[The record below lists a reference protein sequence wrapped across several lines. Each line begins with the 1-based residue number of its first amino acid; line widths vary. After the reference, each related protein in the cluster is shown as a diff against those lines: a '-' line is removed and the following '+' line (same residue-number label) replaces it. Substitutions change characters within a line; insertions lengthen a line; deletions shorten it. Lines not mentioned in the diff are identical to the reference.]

1 MEHIP
6 PPTRQDLLTIMS
18 TEHFT
23 LQGAR
28 SAAISDA
35 NGRTSFFLSTLSAG
49 VVALAFVAQVAQT
62 AFVVFALIVLPTVL
76 VIGLASFERL
86 LQLGIENIR
95 IVVAINRVR
104 HYYLEIAP
112 ELRPHFT
119 LSDRDDSLGVLASL
133 GSIRGGIRP
142 WDLFV
147 TNAGVAAI
155 IDGIVSG
162 VIAALVAAT
171 VQADARS
178 RPLRESRRG
187 DRARRAHALPRAHLA
202 GRDPDLRRAL
212 RPGSGLRRVACAH
225 RRRDRQGRPAP
236 DLRTSP
242 STRQAARLDVASD
255 RWPLTSPRRMPEP
268 EPPGL
273 FDRIVERLWRRPDL
287 GR

>member
-1 MEHIP
+1 MDRRVGTVLAADSLCREMMEHIP
-6 PPTRQDLLTIMS
+6 PPSRQDLLTIMS

-35 NGRTSFFLSTLSAG
+35 NGRTGFFLSTLSAG
-49 VVALAFVAQVAQT
+49 VVALAFTAEVAQAGP
-62 AFVVFALIVLPTVL
+62 AFSEFALIVLPTIL

-119 LSDRDDSLGVLASL
+119 LSDRDDSSGVLSSL

-147 TNAGVAAI
+147 TNAGLVGI
-155 IDGIVSG
+155 IDGVLSG
-162 VIAALVAAT
+162 VVAALVASNMQRDPTVSAVAGVAVGAIVLAALT
-171 VQADARS
+171 VYLARTWRAAIRAFGVRFAPERGFDESHVQA
-178 RPLRESRRG
+178 
-187 DRARRAHALPRAHLA
+187 
-202 GRDPDLRRAL
+202 
-212 RPGSGLRRVACAH
+212 
-225 RRRDRQGRPAP
+225 PA
-236 DLRTSP
+236 
-242 STRQAARLDVASD
+242 DVAS
-255 RWPLTSPRRMPEP
+255 PSSRRA
-268 EPPGL
+268 
-273 FDRIVERLWRRPDL
+273 D
-287 GR
+287 

>member
-28 SAAISDA
+28 AAAISDA
-35 NGRTSFFLSTLSAG
+35 NGRTNFFLSTLSAG
-49 VVALAFVAQVAQT
+49 VVALAFAAQVAST
-62 AFVVFALIVLPTVL
+62 GPAFIVFALIVLPTVL

-119 LSDRDDSLGVLASL
+119 LSDRDDSVGVLSSL

-147 TNAGVAAI
+147 TNAGLVGI
-155 IDGIVSG
+155 LDSIVSG
-162 VIAALVAAT
+162 VIASLVASAFQGDIAVSAVAGIAAGAIVLSVLT
-171 VQADARS
+171 LYLARS
-178 RPLRESRRG
+178 W
-187 DRARRAHALPRAHLA
+187 RAAIRTFGVRF
-202 GRDPDLRRAL
+202 
-212 RPGSGLRRVACAH
+212 
-225 RRRDRQGRPAP
+225 AP
-236 DLRTSP
+236 DRGFDESHADPAERTSP
-242 STRQAARLDVASD
+242 PA
-255 RWPLTSPRRMPEP
+255 
-268 EPPGL
+268 G
-273 FDRIVERLWRRPDL
+273 
-287 GR
+287 

>member
-1 MEHIP
+1 MERIP
-6 PPTRQDLLTIMS
+6 PATRQDLITIMS

-62 AFVVFALIVLPTVL
+62 GPAFIVLALIVLPTVL

-104 HYYLEIAP
+104 HYYLEVAP

-119 LSDRDDSLGVLASL
+119 LSDRDDSVGVLSSL
-133 GSIRGGIRP
+133 GSVRGGIRP

-147 TNAGVAAI
+147 TNAGLVAI
-155 IDGIVSG
+155 VDGIVSG
-162 VIAALVAAT
+162 VIGALATSVLQRDVAVSAAVGIAVGASVLGVLT
-171 VQADARS
+171 LYLARS
-178 RPLRESRRG
+178 WRAAIQAFGVRFAPGRG
-187 DRARRAHALPRAHLA
+187 FEETHPPA
-202 GRDPDLRRAL
+202 GGEDGA
-212 RPGSGLRRVACAH
+212 GK
-225 RRRDRQGRPAP
+225 
-236 DLRTSP
+236 
-242 STRQAARLDVASD
+242 AAKAD
-255 RWPLTSPRRMPEP
+255 
-268 EPPGL
+268 
-273 FDRIVERLWRRPDL
+273 
-287 GR
+287 

>member
-35 NGRTSFFLSTLSAG
+35 NGRTSFFLGALSAG
-49 VVALAFVAQVAQT
+49 VVALAFVAQVAHG
-62 AFVVFALIVLPTVL
+62 AFITFALIVLPTAL

-95 IVVAINRVR
+95 TVVAINRVR

-119 LSDRDDSLGVLASL
+119 LSDRDDSVGVLASL

-147 TNAGVAAI
+147 TNAGLAAI
-155 IDGIVSG
+155 IDGILSG
-162 VIAALVAAT
+162 VIATLIASVLVDDNGIAAAVGIVAGAAVLAVLALYLARSWRAAIRT
-171 VQADARS
+171 FGVRFAPDRGFAESHLAADADS
-178 RPLRESRRG
+178 
-187 DRARRAHALPRAHLA
+187 A
-202 GRDPDLRRAL
+202 
-212 RPGSGLRRVACAH
+212 SGTPPP
-225 RRRDRQGRPAP
+225 PA
-236 DLRTSP
+236 
-242 STRQAARLDVASD
+242 
-255 RWPLTSPRRMPEP
+255 
-268 EPPGL
+268 
-273 FDRIVERLWRRPDL
+273 
-287 GR
+287 

>member
-1 MEHIP
+1 MMQRLP
-6 PPTRQDLLTIMS
+6 PASRQDLLSIMS

-62 AFVVFALIVLPTVL
+62 GAAFIVLALILLPTLL

-95 IVVAINRVR
+95 TVVAINRVR
-104 HYYLEIAP
+104 RYYLEVAP

-119 LSDRDDSLGVLASL
+119 LSDADDTQGVLTSL

-147 TNAGVAAI
+147 TNAGLVGVIDAIVAGVLATLVTLTLGLDGVVSGAAGLAVGALVLIALSLYLARSWRAAI
-155 IDGIVSG
+155 RIFG
-162 VIAALVAAT
+162 VRFGA
-171 VQADARS
+171 
-178 RPLRESRRG
+178 E
-187 DRARRAHALPRAHLA
+187 
-202 GRDPDLRRAL
+202 
-212 RPGSGLRRVACAH
+212 
-225 RRRDRQGRPAP
+225 
-236 DLRTSP
+236 
-242 STRQAARLDVASD
+242 ASFEQSHGG
-255 RWPLTSPRRMPEP
+255 P
-268 EPPGL
+268 
-273 FDRIVERLWRRPDL
+273 RPDDAQPVVPPSA
-287 GR
+287 

>member
-6 PPTRQDLLTIMS
+6 PPSRQDLLTIMS

-49 VVALAFVAQVAQT
+49 VVALAFASQVAQT
-62 AFVVFALIVLPTVL
+62 GTAFTVFALIVLPTIL

-104 HYYLEIAP
+104 HYYFEIAP

-119 LSDRDDSLGVLASL
+119 LSDRDDPVGVLSSL

-147 TNAGVAAI
+147 TNAGLVGI
-155 IDGIVSG
+155 IDGILSG
-162 VIAALVAAT
+162 VLAALIASTLQRDMIVSAVGGIVAGAIVLGVLTLYLARSWRAAIRTIGVRFVPERAFEESHPAADTDAAT
-171 VQADARS
+171 
-178 RPLRESRRG
+178 G
-187 DRARRAHALPRAHLA
+187 
-202 GRDPDLRRAL
+202 
-212 RPGSGLRRVACAH
+212 
-225 RRRDRQGRPAP
+225 PAP
-236 DLRTSP
+236 P
-242 STRQAARLDVASD
+242 AAR
-255 RWPLTSPRRMPEP
+255 
-268 EPPGL
+268 PPAA
-273 FDRIVERLWRRPDL
+273 RPPAA
-287 GR
+287 RPPAARPPTA

>member
-1 MEHIP
+1 MERIP
-6 PPTRQDLLTIMS
+6 APTRQDLLTIMS

-62 AFVVFALIVLPTVL
+62 AFTIFALIVLPTVL

-119 LSDRDDSLGVLASL
+119 LSDRDDSVGVLASL

-142 WDLFV
+142 FDLFV

-162 VIAALVAAT
+162 VIAAIVAAT
-171 VQADARS
+171 VQPDVTVAAVAGIAVGAVVLGLLTAYLARTWRAAIRIFGVRFAPDRGFDESHPPADAETVKN
-178 RPLRESRRG
+178 P
-187 DRARRAHALPRAHLA
+187 P
-202 GRDPDLRRAL
+202 P
-212 RPGSGLRRVACAH
+212 
-225 RRRDRQGRPAP
+225 
-236 DLRTSP
+236 P
-242 STRQAARLDVASD
+242 S
-255 RWPLTSPRRMPEP
+255 
-268 EPPGL
+268 
-273 FDRIVERLWRRPDL
+273 
-287 GR
+287 